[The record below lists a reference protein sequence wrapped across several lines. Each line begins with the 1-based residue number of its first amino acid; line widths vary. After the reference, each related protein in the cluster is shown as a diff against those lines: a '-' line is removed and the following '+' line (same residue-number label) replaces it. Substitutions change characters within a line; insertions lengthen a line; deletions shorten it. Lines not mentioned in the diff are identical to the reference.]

1 MDLRL
6 RVEAPDHPALDL
18 AVEIGAEA
26 RVADLTAALARAYGL
41 PTAGLFC
48 HLRGAWLPPE
58 QIVLDARLRQ
68 GERLAL
74 VPPGGQPP
82 GTAAPAG
89 AAAILLVTG
98 GPCSGAR
105 YPLAAG
111 RHRVGRSPSCEV
123 VLADAAVSGVHLEVQ
138 VDLGGAVT
146 VADAGTANGTFA
158 DGARL
163 QSPLAVVPGQEI
175 EVGRS
180 LVCFAP
186 PGRDVQPTPDDTGHV
201 PFNRPPRAAPRAVRL
216 RFPLTS
222 SPARARPTGLS
233 ISGAA
238 VPLVMGAAMYF
249 ALGRQPLWLLIMLL
263 SPVMVVGSFVES
275 WVGASRRNRK
285 EHARHGR
292 QVRDLEGELARA
304 RQEEAARR
312 RAASPGLAVVAERAR
327 TVQPSLW
334 ERRRDHSDFLLL
346 RIGWGDQPSGIA
358 VDLPAEESSQ
368 AGRARVEALV
378 ERNATLPT
386 TPLAVS
392 MPAVG
397 SLGVTGDRGQ
407 VLALARNLIAQVAGL
422 HSPRDVALAAAVDA
436 ADRELWRWLAWLP
449 HVHPEAPVIPGPS
462 VVADAGGARDLLDRV
477 VQLMERRLRAGA
489 SSYGERVLDAE
500 PAVVVVLDGAAEL
513 PRAAVDRVLT
523 HGPAC
528 GLYVIWLGR
537 SRAALPG
544 ACGAFVELDPATGTP
559 AVTLAGSEETL
570 HGFGA
575 DLSSLAVVDDLALS
589 LAPIRDV
596 EAAGGRAEIPHSV
609 SLLELLDLRQG
620 TASRIAERW
629 RHDDDRLSA
638 RLGLGAGGQVCE
650 VSLRH
655 DGPHALVGGMTGA
668 GKSEL
673 LQSLVASLAAAH
685 APSHLT
691 FILVD
696 YKGGAAF
703 KDCVHLPHTVGFV
716 TDLDGHLVN
725 RALTS
730 LRAELRRREQVL
742 KEAGCR
748 DLFEL
753 RARSPASAL
762 PSLTIVVDEFAAL
775 AAELPEFVDGMVD
788 IAARGRSLG
797 IHLVLATQRPAGVI
811 SDRIRANTNLR
822 LSLRFADASDSQDVI
837 GTGDAARPGLPRGRA
852 FVRTGPDAVVEFQA
866 AHASARTAGDG
877 GVARVVVQEM
887 DGSGQPVERA
897 PAAAPDGEPASAPSD
912 LMLVVEAARDAASAL
927 RLPAPA
933 RPWLPTLPALLPLDE
948 LEAAAPATGRAVAI
962 GLVDDP
968 GRQRQLPVAVDVD
981 RDGSLLVLGTGGSGK
996 TTLLRTLAVALARR
1010 LDPARLHL
1018 YGLDFATHGLGSL
1031 RSLPQCGDVV
1041 AADEPERALR
1051 LLHVLRRERERRRT
1065 LLAAT
1070 GASSVAEHESAGGP
1084 ALPRLLVL
1092 LDGYAGFRS
1101 TFEDV
1106 DLGAPLDLLRSLASD
1121 GRSLGMNFAITADRA
1136 GAVPPPL
1143 AAAMGRRLVLRLANE
1158 DEYLHAG
1165 LERSL
1170 YLGAAL
1176 PPGRGFTDHALE
1188 FQVAVVGGEPAGSA
1202 QSAAIERVAADLR
1215 ARYPGGSVPE
1225 VRLLPVEVPGAE
1237 LPAPERS
1244 LQAVIGLEDGDL
1256 EAARVD
1262 LNEGHLLVAGPRRS
1276 GRTTAVAACAV
1287 SLSRAPGAPPLYLL
1301 APRRSSV
1308 LRDLRVWA
1316 EVGVGAAGCAALA
1329 QRLEGAL
1336 DGSADGPDLSRGA
1349 VVLLDDGEEL
1359 GDSAAGPALEAIAR
1373 RGRDQGVRLVA
1384 AIETQAAHA
1393 SYGGWLAEVRRDR
1406 QALLLDPDPVMD
1418 GALAGGV
1425 RLPPRTAPAP
1435 PGRGYL
1441 VLSGL
1446 VALVQVAMAPG
1457 VEGGRSAGAG

>member
-1 MDLRL
+1 MELRL
-6 RVEAPDHPALDL
+6 RLEAPDRRALDL
-18 AVEIGAEA
+18 SVQIGPAA
-26 RVADLTAALARAYGL
+26 RVADLTAALARASGQQ
-41 PTAGLFC
+41 PAGLFC
-48 HLRGAWLPPE
+48 HRRRAWLAPD
-58 QIVLDARLRQ
+58 QTVHDARLRQ
-68 GERLAL
+68 GEVLAL
-74 VPPGGQPP
+74 LPPGGQPP
-82 GTAAPAG
+82 GTAPPAS
-89 AAAILLVTG
+89 AAALLLVTG

-105 YPLAAG
+105 HPLAPG
-111 RHRVGRSPSCEV
+111 RHRVGRSPSCDV

-138 VDLGGAVT
+138 VDSLGAVT

-158 DGARL
+158 DGVRL
-163 QSPLAVVPGQEI
+163 HSPLDVAHGQEI
-175 EVGRS
+175 ELGRS
-180 LVCFAP
+180 LLSFAP
-186 PGRDVQPTPDDTGHV
+186 PGPDGQPSPDDTGHV
-201 PFNRPPRAAPRAVRL
+201 PFNRPPRGAPRAVRL
-216 RFPLTS
+216 RFPLAP

-263 SPVMVVGSFVES
+263 SPIMVVGSFVES
-275 WVGASRRNRK
+275 WVGASRRNRR

-292 QVRDLEGELARA
+292 QVQDLEAELERA
-304 RQEEAARR
+304 RREETARR

-358 VDLPAEESSQ
+358 VDLPAEEGSH
-368 AGRARVEALV
+368 AVHARVEALV
-378 ERNATLPT
+378 ERNGTLPA

-397 SLGVTGDRGQ
+397 SLGVTGERGQ
-407 VLALARNLIAQVAGL
+407 VLALARSLIAQVAGL
-422 HSPRDVALAAAVDA
+422 HSPRDVGLVAAVEA
-436 ADRELWRWLAWLP
+436 SDRELWRWLAWLP
-449 HVHPEAPVIPGPS
+449 HVHPEAPVLPGPS
-462 VVADAGGARDLLDRV
+462 VAADTGAACDLLDRLV
-477 VQLMERRLRAGA
+477 ELMERRLRASA

-500 PAVVVVLDGAAEL
+500 PAVVVLLDGSAEL
-513 PRAAVDRVLT
+513 PRAAVDRILT

-528 GLYVIWLGR
+528 GLHVIWLGR

-544 ACGAFVELDPATGTP
+544 ACGAFVELDSATGAPTL
-559 AVTLAGSEETL
+559 TLAGSEETL

-575 DLSSLAVVDDLALS
+575 DLSSLAVVDELALS
-589 LAPIRDV
+589 LCPVRDV
-596 EAAGGRAEIPHSV
+596 EAAGGRAEIPRSV
-609 SLLELLDLRQG
+609 SLLELLDLRQDR
-620 TASRIAERW
+620 ASRIADRW
-629 RHDDDRLSA
+629 RQGDDRLSA

-650 VSLRH
+650 VSLRY
-655 DGPHALVGGMTGA
+655 DGPHALAGGMTGA

-685 APSHLT
+685 SPSHLT

-730 LRAELRRREQVL
+730 LRAELRRREEVL
-742 KEAGCR
+742 REAGCR

-762 PSLTIVVDEFAAL
+762 PSLAIVVDEFAAL

-822 LSLRFADASDSQDVI
+822 LSLRFADAGDSQDVI
-837 GTGDAARPGLPRGRA
+837 GTSDAARPGLPRGRA
-852 FVRTGPDAVVEFQA
+852 FVRTGSDAVVEFQA

-877 GVARVVVQEM
+877 GAARVVVQEM
-887 DGSGQPVERA
+887 DRSGQPVEQA
-897 PAAAPDGEPASAPSD
+897 PAAASDGEPSGAMSD
-912 LMLVVEAARDAASAL
+912 LMLVVQGAQDAATAL
-927 RLPAPA
+927 GLPAPA
-933 RPWLPTLPALLPLDE
+933 RPWLPTLPALLPLDD
-948 LEAAAPATGRAVAI
+948 LEAAAPAPVQAAAI

-968 GRQRQLPVAVDVD
+968 GRQRQLPLAFDVD

-996 TTLLRTLAVALARR
+996 TTVLRTLATALARR
-1010 LDPARLHL
+1010 LDPGRMHL
-1018 YGLDFATHGLGSL
+1018 YGLDFATHGLSSL
-1031 RSLPQCGDVV
+1031 RSLPHCGDVV

-1051 LLHVLRRERERRRT
+1051 LLQVLRKERERRRT
-1065 LLAAT
+1065 LLAAS
-1070 GASSVAEHESAGGP
+1070 GASSVAEHEAAGGE

-1092 LDGYAGFRS
+1092 LDGYTGFRS
-1101 TFEDV
+1101 TFEDIE
-1106 DLGAPLDLLRSLASD
+1106 LGAPLDLLRSLASD
-1121 GRSLGMNFAITADRA
+1121 GRSLGMTFVITADRA

-1143 AAAMGRRLVLRLANE
+1143 TAAMGRRLVLRLANE

-1188 FQVAVVGGEPAGSA
+1188 FQAAVVGDRPAGSA
-1202 QSAAIERVAADLR
+1202 QAAAIERVAAELR
-1215 ARYPGGSVPE
+1215 ARHPGQSAPE
-1225 VRLLPVEVPGAE
+1225 VRLLPVEVPVAE
-1237 LPAPERS
+1237 LPAPQRS
-1244 LQAVIGLEDGDL
+1244 LQAVIGLVDGDL
-1256 EAARVD
+1256 EPARID
-1262 LNEGHLLVAGPRRS
+1262 LDEGHLLVAGPRRS

-1287 SLSRAPGAPPLYLL
+1287 SLFRAPGAPPLYLL
-1301 APRRSSV
+1301 APRRSSM

-1316 EVGVGAAGCAALA
+1316 EVGVGVADCAALA
-1329 QRLEGAL
+1329 QRLEAAL
-1336 DGSADGPDLSRGA
+1336 EGSADGPDLSRGA
-1349 VVLLDDGEEL
+1349 VVVLDDGEEL
-1359 GDSAAGPALEAIAR
+1359 ADSAAGPALEAIAR

-1384 AIETQAAHA
+1384 AIETHAAHA

-1446 VALVQVAMAPG
+1446 VALVQVAMAAG
-1457 VEGGRSAGAG
+1457 GEGGRSAGVS